1 MLIIKKGM
9 ELYMCNLI
17 IFVSGNG
24 STLQNIIDNIENSNL
39 NAKIALVVSD
49 NPHAFALERAKQA
62 GIPTYVI
69 QSKSLETRDIELTNE
84 LAKYE
89 IDLIVLAG
97 YLKMIG
103 PRLIENHTI
112 INTHP
117 SLLPAYGGK
126 GMYGMNVHTAV
137 VNAKERFSGV
147 TVHYVT
153 GEYDKGDIISQTKIE
168 LEKGETPE
176 SLSAKVQKVEKIQ
189 LIDVLKNF

>member
-1 MLIIKKGM
+1 
-9 ELYMCNLI
+9 MCNLI